1 MSDIINYRDNTH
13 VITDYRYDSF
23 GRRIHTAER
32 TKSGMRTIYD
42 GLSFEVVKE
51 AETFLGTRGITS
63 SATGEANLTNYNP
76 HGSDHTRGTRYYFIR
91 DRGQELR
98 TGKSGE
104 ALPDRTKGVR
114 TYLYLNDERIAVNNL
129 YNTNHGQY
137 YYGSDILGSVKFV
150 TGQGGQELKRIEYD
164 IFGGIYKGNSPYGLE
179 TGYTGKPY
187 DAVTGLSDYGV
198 RDYSSAH
205 ARFITED
212 PIRDGENW
220 FSYVGNNPVNWIDP
234 WGLSASEKK
243 KQDIT
248 REHDLDTLQTVLD
261 LVGVIPGVGDVVD
274 IANAAISLARG
285 NYSDAALS
293 ALSALPLIGDA
304 IGKGGKAA
312 KKIARAVK
320 RADNVVDTV
329 KTTQNISKIVRHRIR
344 KPAGSNHGN
353 SLTTT
358 KPAQGYALR
367 DISTDKVLKY
377 GETTRENK
385 RYSKKYLKGYL

>member
-1 MSDIINYRDNTH
+1 MN
-13 VITDYRYDSF
+13 F
-23 GRRIHTAER
+23 
-32 TKSGMRTIYD
+32 
-42 GLSFEVVKE
+42 
-51 AETFLGTRGITS
+51 
-63 SATGEANLTNYNP
+63 
-76 HGSDHTRGTRYYFIR
+76 
-91 DRGQELR
+91 
-98 TGKSGE
+98 
-104 ALPDRTKGVR
+104 
-114 TYLYLNDERIAVNNL
+114 
-129 YNTNHGQY
+129 
-137 YYGSDILGSVKFV
+137 
-150 TGQGGQELKRIEYD
+150 
-164 IFGGIYKGNSPYGLE
+164 
-179 TGYTGKPY
+179 
-187 DAVTGLSDYGV
+187 
-198 RDYSSAH
+198 
-205 ARFITED
+205 
-212 PIRDGENW
+212 
-220 FSYVGNNPVNWIDP
+220 IDP

-304 IGKGGKAA
+304 FCKGGKAA

-329 KTTQNISKIVRHRIR
+329 KITQNISKIVRHRIR

-377 GETTRENK
+377 GETTRENR
-385 RYSKKYLKGYL
+385 RYSKKYLKDNNAYMDFQAKGSKKEMHDWQHEKILDYKDNHNGARPPLNKSDW

>member
-1 MSDIINYRDNTH
+1 M
-13 VITDYRYDSF
+13 
-23 GRRIHTAER
+23 
-32 TKSGMRTIYD
+32 
-42 GLSFEVVKE
+42 
-51 AETFLGTRGITS
+51 
-63 SATGEANLTNYNP
+63 
-76 HGSDHTRGTRYYFIR
+76 
-91 DRGQELR
+91 
-98 TGKSGE
+98 
-104 ALPDRTKGVR
+104 
-114 TYLYLNDERIAVNNL
+114 
-129 YNTNHGQY
+129 
-137 YYGSDILGSVKFV
+137 
-150 TGQGGQELKRIEYD
+150 
-164 IFGGIYKGNSPYGLE
+164 
-179 TGYTGKPY
+179 
-187 DAVTGLSDYGV
+187 
-198 RDYSSAH
+198 
-205 ARFITED
+205 
-212 PIRDGENW
+212 NW
-220 FSYVGNNPVNWIDP
+220 VDP

-358 KPAQGYALR
+358 KPAQGYALKDR
-367 DISTDKVLKY
+367 NTGQVLKY
-377 GETTRENK
+377 GETTQGNK
-385 RYSKKYLKGYL
+385 RYTKKYLNDKNADMDFQAKGSKKEMHDWQHEKILDYKDNHNGARPPLNKSDW